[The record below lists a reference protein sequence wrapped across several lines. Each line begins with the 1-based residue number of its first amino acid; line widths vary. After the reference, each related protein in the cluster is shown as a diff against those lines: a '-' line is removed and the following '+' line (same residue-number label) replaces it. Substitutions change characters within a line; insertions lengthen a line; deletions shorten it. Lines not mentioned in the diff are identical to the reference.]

1 MLTLLRL
8 PSLVSPPRES
18 LRLHSANCFSHR
30 VYFQMEPRTMDP
42 CWPLMSGST
51 DQPLR
56 FSQRDRRVR
65 GTAGFAV
72 TGSWP
77 RERLPAPRAG
87 QRHGEKMSISS
98 DHLRAGADL
107 L

>member
-1 MLTLLRL
+1 
-8 PSLVSPPRES
+8 
-18 LRLHSANCFSHR
+18 
-30 VYFQMEPRTMDP
+30 MDP
-42 CWPLMSGST
+42 CWPLRSGST

-77 RERLPAPRAG
+77 RERLAAPVAENRDAQTCSQG
-87 QRHGEKMSISS
+87 PNRQRP
-98 DHLRAGADL
+98 DQL